1 MHVELRHWLTPDVDV
16 LNLLRR
22 NVLALRQLKDVL
34 LPVDDLQG
42 AVLQEVRRRRL
53 HVNILRLT
61 HSTRSRQL
69 ELPLL
74 TGNHLPM
81 SPV

>member
-34 LPVDDLQG
+34 LSIDDLQG
-42 AVLQEVRRRRL
+42 AVLQEVRRGRL
-53 HVNILRLT
+53 HIKILR

-69 ELPLL
+69 ALPLL

>member
-69 ELPLL
+69 ALPLL

>member
-16 LNLLRR
+16 LDLLRR

-34 LPVDDLQG
+34 LPIDDLQG

-53 HVNILRLT
+53 HINTLRLT
-61 HSTRSRQL
+61 HSTRSRQPA
-69 ELPLL
+69 LPLL